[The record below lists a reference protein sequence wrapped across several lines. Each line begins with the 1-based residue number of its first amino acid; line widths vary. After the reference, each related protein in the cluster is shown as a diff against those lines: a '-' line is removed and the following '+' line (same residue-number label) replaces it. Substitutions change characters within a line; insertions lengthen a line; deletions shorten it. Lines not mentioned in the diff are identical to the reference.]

1 MDLIRRGARLAA
13 TRESILKNDASQVLM
28 SSKRIING
36 VGYDNQNPLFTYAAE
51 NDQQRNLDEANLAN
65 LGIFGKN
72 VDRK

>member
-1 MDLIRRGARLAA
+1 
-13 TRESILKNDASQVLM
+13 M